1 MNFPFTLL
9 FKLVFVFSLLGFT
22 NAASLAKKVIL
33 AQELCVNLGGLD
45 NMFSTSPSIGT
56 ETRAGWS
63 LQSLK
68 HIIIQAGSLLDK
80 LTSEQMAAQYESKC
94 CLRQYFVPVS

>member
-1 MNFPFTLL
+1 MIFP
-9 FKLVFVFSLLGFT
+9 GFT

-33 AQELCVNLGGLD
+33 AQELCVNLGALE
-45 NMFSTSPSIGT
+45 NLFSSNPTIGT

-68 HIIIQAGSLLDK
+68 HIIIQAGTLLDK
-80 LTSEQMAAQYESKC
+80 LTSDKLAAQYESELKFIIK
-94 CLRQYFVPVS
+94 LLKIVNRYL

>member
-1 MNFPFTLL
+1 M
-9 FKLVFVFSLLGFT
+9 
-22 NAASLAKKVIL
+22 
-33 AQELCVNLGGLD
+33 NLGGLD
-45 NMFSTSPSIGT
+45 NLFTTNPSIGT

-80 LTSEQMAAQYESKC
+80 LTSDKLAAQYESK
-94 CLRQYFVPVS
+94 L